1 MNTETMT
8 RHAELEKMIGDR
20 ATIPTPMPSSLRP
33 LLRKWV
39 AAKTGKAATACLDLK
54 MADFDALYKD
64 TSDAKLVTWALSAKE
79 SAILPTAEADDD
91 TDGKKDKLKAAL
103 LDLIGGATPKAQVDM
118 AQVETVVDA
127 KVKAAIDALPKP
139 KADTIV
145 IKDGK
150 PVATFKGVQHP
161 MLPLMIAALGA
172 RLPNGTRINLALV
185 GPAGTGKTHGAEQAL
200 KAVNPDQPVEVQGA
214 ALTKTDIVGFKDAQ
228 GVTRD
233 TPMSRAFTLGRG
245 VIMDEKDSWSPSASL
260 AGNAALANGLW
271 ALPDGMAVRHEN
283 FVAIANLNTWGLGA
297 DRQYVG
303 RAQQDAAD
311 LDRYFFIGWDL
322 SEELEAALIG
332 VNEPATPFK
341 LDRGGFMT
349 PAQWL
354 ARVRAVRKAVEVKK
368 LRYVISPRA
377 TLYGVALMAQGI
389 GVHWIEEGTLFKG
402 MTANDRLSVEAAIKS
417 GVR

>member
-1 MNTETMT
+1 MTTETLT
-8 RHAELEKMIGDR
+8 RYAELEKMIGLRTDT
-20 ATIPTPMPSSLRP
+20 AAMPSSLRP

-54 MADFDALYKD
+54 MSDFEMLYRD
-64 TSDAKLVTWALSAKE
+64 TTDAKLADWALGAKE
-79 SAILPTAEADDD
+79 SAVYSEMPEGD
-91 TDGKKDKLKAAL
+91 KKDALKAAL
-103 LDLIGGATPKAQVDM
+103 LDLIGNTGGKAQLDM
-118 AQVETVVDA
+118 TQVESTIDA

-150 PVATFKGVQHP
+150 PVATFKGTQHP

-200 KAVNPDQPVEVQGA
+200 KAVNPGEPVEVQGA
-214 ALTKTDIVGFKDAQ
+214 ALTKTDIVGFKDANGKTQ
-228 GVTRD
+228 T
-233 TPMSRAFTLGRG
+233 TPMSRAFLLGRG

-271 ALPDGMAVRHEN
+271 SLPDGMAVRHDN

-322 SEELEAALIG
+322 SDELEAALIG
-332 VNEPATPFK
+332 VNEAPKAFK
-341 LDRGGFMT
+341 LDKGGFMT
-349 PAQWL
+349 PAEWL

-377 TLYGVALMAQGI
+377 TLYGIALMAQGI

-402 MTANDRLSVEAAIKS
+402 MTANDRMAVEACVKN
-417 GVR
+417 GGR